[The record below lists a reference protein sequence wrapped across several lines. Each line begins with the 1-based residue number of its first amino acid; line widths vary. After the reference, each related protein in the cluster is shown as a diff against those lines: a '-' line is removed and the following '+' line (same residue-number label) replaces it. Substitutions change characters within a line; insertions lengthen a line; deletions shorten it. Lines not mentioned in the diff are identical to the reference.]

1 MADARQLLEGAVD
14 THVHSAPDLVERKLD
29 DFEVARQARERGMA
43 AVVLKNH
50 FLSTALRAGLVEAQ
64 VPGVRVL
71 GSIVLN
77 QPMGGMNP
85 WAVEAAARGGARV
98 VWMPTFQA
106 ENQIAAETRPGATPH
121 RARLEVPGR
130 APGVRVFGRDGGL
143 TPDTEAVLEV
153 IRDRGLVLASG
164 HLSPDEV
171 DRLTARARAIG
182 LTRIVLTHPD
192 FREIAV
198 PLELQRRLA
207 ERGVFFER
215 TYNIVSPP
223 HSGLTMSELAARI
236 REVGPASTIMATDF
250 GQTDNP
256 TPAEGL
262 ELYAQGLL
270 DHGFSE
276 AEIRLMVRDHARELL
291 GV

>member
-29 DFEVARQARERGMA
+29 DFEVARQARERKMA

-50 FLSTALRAGLVEAQ
+50 FLSTALRARLVEEQ
-64 VPGVRVL
+64 VSGVRVL
-71 GSIVLN
+71 GSVVLN

-85 WAVEAAARGGARV
+85 WAVEAAARGGAKV

-106 ENQIAAETRPGATPH
+106 ENQIAAEARPGATPH

-130 APGVRVFGRDGGL
+130 NPGVRVFGPDGEP
-143 TPDTEAVLEV
+143 TADTVAVLEV

-171 DRLTARARAIG
+171 DRLTARARGMG

-198 PLELQRRLA
+198 PVELQRRLA

-215 TYNIVSPP
+215 TYNIVNPP
-223 HSGLTMSELAARI
+223 HGDLTMPELAERI
-236 REVGPASTIMATDF
+236 RDVGPASTIMATDF
-250 GQTDNP
+250 GQIDNP

-262 ELYAQGLL
+262 EMYVRGLL
-270 DHGFSE
+270 DHGFGA
-276 AEIRLMVRDHARELL
+276 AEIRPMVRDHARELL